1 MEKEDSANMTTPFL
15 NLQTEVE
22 LLKREVSDM
31 KQIHIRLDKAI
42 DKITDVSNSIHAM
55 LAVHEE
61 KISRQEDAIYDNEQN
76 IDRRRKELLE
86 DIKDLHSRITKN
98 NIELTDKM
106 LETERTIIAK
116 NASHI
121 NELRQDLTNRV
132 GVLEKWRWVIIGG
145 SIVAGFMIDKFM

>member
-61 KISRQEDAIYDNEQN
+61 KISRQEDAISENEQN
-76 IDRRRKELLE
+76 IVEKRKELLE